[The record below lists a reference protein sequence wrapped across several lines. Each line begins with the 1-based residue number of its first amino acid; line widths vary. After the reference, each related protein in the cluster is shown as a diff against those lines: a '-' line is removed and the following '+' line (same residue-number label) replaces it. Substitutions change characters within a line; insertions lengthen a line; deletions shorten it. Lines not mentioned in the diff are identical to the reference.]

1 VAEKILILGGGQV
14 AAHAASTIRKYDI
27 SSEVIVLSEESYLPY
42 ERPPLSKDFL
52 LEKMNEE
59 QCLFFNKDFYEK
71 KNIQILNNEK
81 IEVVDFINSKLHSKK
96 NIFDFTKLLI
106 ATGNIN
112 KKLKIDN
119 IDQNDIFYLRDFNES
134 IKIKKKYNK
143 SKNILII
150 GGGFIGLELTSSA
163 IQLKKNVVVI
173 EQGDQLMGRVV
184 PKKIASIIQKKHEIK
199 GVIFHLNT
207 SVDYINKKNNAYEI
221 NLKNKKKFTV
231 DMIIVGIGA
240 TPNTKIFE
248 NTDLKIDNGIITNEY
263 CQTSIPNIYA
273 AGDVSNFFHP
283 LYKTNIRLESWKHAQ
298 NHGINAGK
306 NIVNKRTIYED
317 IPWMWSDQYD
327 LNLQLTGM
335 CSNFDTSAKRGLDED
350 EGIVYF
356 FIKNRKIIGACGVG
370 VKGKIGKDVR
380 IAGKLA
386 EKKIIVNKE
395 ILSNSLKKLNKLY

>member
-112 KKLKIDN
+112 KKLIINN

-150 GGGFIGLELTSSA
+150 GGGFIGLELASSA
-163 IQLKKNVVVI
+163 IQLNKKVFIVELENQI
-173 EQGDQLMGRVV
+173 MGRVV
-184 PKKIASIIQKKHEIK
+184 PKEIANIMQKKHEIN
-199 GVIFHLNT
+199 GVIFNLNT
-207 SVDYINKKNNAYEI
+207 SIDYVQRKNKAYEI

-240 TPNTKIFE
+240 IPNTKIFD

-263 CQTSIPNIYA
+263 CQTSIRNIYA
-273 AGDVSNFFHP
+273 AGDVSNFYHP

-335 CSNFDTSAKRGLDED
+335 CSNYETLVKRGVDEF
-350 EGIVYF
+350 EGVVYF

-370 VKGKIGKDVR
+370 IKGKIGKDVR

-386 EKKIIVNKE
+386 EKKITVTKE
-395 ILSNSLKKLNKLY
+395 ILSNSLQKLNKLY